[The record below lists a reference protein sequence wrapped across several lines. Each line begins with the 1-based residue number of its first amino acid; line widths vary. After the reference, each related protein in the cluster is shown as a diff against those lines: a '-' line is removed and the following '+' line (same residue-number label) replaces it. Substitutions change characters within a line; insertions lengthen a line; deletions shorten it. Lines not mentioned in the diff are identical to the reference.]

1 MDRTS
6 WKPKIYKATETVDYK
21 AEEEGTSDGAKK
33 GWLTRQRGGGSAEEP
48 KKDFVP
54 IDWSGQVGA
63 TKSEADQSMADN
75 VMIKFNELEEQFGND
90 KDKIIEAIRVV
101 TKNRYKDGFE
111 TEANN
116 KTMNKSMA
124 SIGG

>member
-6 WKPKIYKATETVDYK
+6 WKPKIYKATEAVDYK

-54 IDWSGQVGA
+54 IDWAGQVGA
-63 TKSEADQSMADN
+63 TKSEADQDKASDLMDKYYEL
-75 VMIKFNELEEQFGND
+75 VNEPMMDLPEDGSAMEE
-90 KDKIIEAIRVV
+90 R
-101 TKNRYKDGFE
+101 
-111 TEANN
+111 
-116 KTMNKSMA
+116 
-124 SIGG
+124 

>member
-33 GWLTRQRGGGSAEEP
+33 GWLTRQRGGSAEEP

-54 IDWSGQVGA
+54 IDWAGTVG
-63 TKSEADQSMADN
+63 SQQSWEIQN
-75 VMIKFNELEEQFGND
+75 LTND
-90 KDKIIEAIRVV
+90 LISSV
-101 TKNRYKDGFE
+101 T
-111 TEANN
+111 
-116 KTMNKSMA
+116 
-124 SIGG
+124 